1 LTPVFHLIVDIWFRS
16 GATSTE
22 PLWTSET
29 TPRDKRIVSSEANA
43 MSDWSDEKTDDPLY
57 ADDRNF
63 YKVELWTKDEQRVLH
78 MLYAGN
84 NLDKARTIL
93 GNYMKYARAPA
104 SPFGSER
111 EC

>member
-1 LTPVFHLIVDIWFRS
+1 VTD
-16 GATSTE
+16 
-22 PLWTSET
+22 
-29 TPRDKRIVSSEANA
+29 
-43 MSDWSDEKTDDPLY
+43 DWSDEETDDPLY

-93 GNYMKYARAPA
+93 GNYIRIRPRARITIRQRTRVLEQWPRQGLTRNI
-104 SPFGSER
+104 PTG
-111 EC
+111 